1 MSKILVNSDHSDVSC
16 SFTPLR
22 PYFELSVSKILQKGL
37 EALDKERPS
46 NPLKFLGEYLISHSE
61 NEKMV

>member
-1 MSKILVNSDHSDVSC
+1 MSSIIENPGDSRRY
-16 SFTPLR
+16 TPLR
-22 PYFELSVSKILQKGL
+22 PYFESSVSLVLQKGL

-61 NEKMV
+61 ESGKWW